1 MRASFAVE
9 ESVRLLGENIRTA
22 RLKRRLPQVL
32 VAERAGISVN
42 TLSKLE
48 NGDPGI
54 AIGNV
59 AAVLQAL
66 GFESPLAS
74 LADAGTDD
82 TGLLLEAKRLPRR
95 VRSKKNP
102 YAE

>member
-1 MRASFAVE
+1 M
-9 ESVRLLGENIRTA
+9 LGENIRTA
-22 RLKRRLPQVL
+22 RLKRRLPQSL

-74 LADAGTDD
+74 LADAGEDE
-82 TGLLLEAKRLPRR
+82 TGLFLEAKHLPQRI
-95 VRSKKNP
+95 RSKRSTK
-102 YAE
+102 

>member
-1 MRASFAVE
+1 MRSSFAVE

-22 RLKRRLPQVL
+22 RLKRRLPQAL

-48 NGDPGI
+48 NGDLGI

>member
-9 ESVRLLGENIRTA
+9 EAVRLLGENIRIA
-22 RLKRRLPQVL
+22 RIKRRLPQAL

-54 AIGNV
+54 AVGNV

-66 GFESPLAS
+66 GFEDPLSS
-74 LADAGTDD
+74 LADAGSDEA
-82 TGLLLEAKRLPRR
+82 GLLLESKRLPQR
-95 VRSKKNP
+95 VRSKRTPKGD
-102 YAE
+102 